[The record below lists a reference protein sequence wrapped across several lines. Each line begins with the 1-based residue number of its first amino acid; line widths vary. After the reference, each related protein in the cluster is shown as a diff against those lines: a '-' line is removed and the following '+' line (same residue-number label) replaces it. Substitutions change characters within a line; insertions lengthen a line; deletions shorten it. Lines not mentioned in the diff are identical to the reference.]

1 MFVMI
6 YTILALIVTIILNW
20 ILVRG
25 KKRKPQQQH
34 RKSSTQSMTT
44 SNEPH
49 QSQHTFTLDD
59 DHTNTQASHETRVP
73 RQPVN
78 EKVADATQD
87 FVFKKGTTR
96 SKVLIAMIFGM
107 FIAIL
112 NQTLLNTALPQLN
125 TDFNISASTGQ
136 WLMTGFMLV
145 NGILIPISA
154 FLFNKYSYRRL
165 FLIAMLLFTIG
176 SFVCGIAWGF
186 PIMMVGRVLQAMG
199 AGVLMPL
206 GTNVFMTI
214 FPPEKRGMAMGTL
227 GIAMILAPAIG
238 PTLSGYV
245 VENYDWHSMFI
256 GMFVIGIISLLVGFL
271 WFGIYQRTTNPRADI
286 PGIVFSTIGF
296 GALLYGFS
304 EAGNDGWTSPKIVI
318 MFIIGTVFTIAFV
331 VREMTMKVP
340 MLSFEVL
347 KYSGFTLTAI
357 INMILT
363 MSLFGGMILLPLYL
377 QSLRGFSPL
386 DSGLLLLPGALIMGV
401 MGPIAGKLLDT
412 IGVKPIA
419 ILGLAITTYGT
430 WELTQ
435 LTMDTPYR
443 SILMIYIIRSFGMSF
458 VMMPIMT
465 AGINSLPS
473 RLISHGNAL
482 VNTMRQLAGS
492 IGTAILVTVM
502 TQQTDQH
509 LATFQQDLDRTNP
522 AIKDELQE
530 MAQQMGGQDHAM
542 AAIIRFMNQLASVD
556 GVNSAFWIATALS
569 GLALFLSFFL
579 KGKSHYISHE

>member
-1 MFVMI
+1 
-6 YTILALIVTIILNW
+6 
-20 ILVRG
+20 
-25 KKRKPQQQH
+25 
-34 RKSSTQSMTT
+34 
-44 SNEPH
+44 
-49 QSQHTFTLDD
+49 
-59 DHTNTQASHETRVP
+59 
-73 RQPVN
+73 
-78 EKVADATQD
+78 
-87 FVFKKGTTR
+87 
-96 SKVLIAMIFGM
+96 
-107 FIAIL
+107 
-112 NQTLLNTALPQLN
+112 
-125 TDFNISASTGQ
+125 
-136 WLMTGFMLV
+136 
-145 NGILIPISA
+145 
-154 FLFNKYSYRRL
+154 
-165 FLIAMLLFTIG
+165 
-176 SFVCGIAWGF
+176 
-186 PIMMVGRVLQAMG
+186 
-199 AGVLMPL
+199 
-206 GTNVFMTI
+206 
-214 FPPEKRGMAMGTL
+214 
-227 GIAMILAPAIG
+227 
-238 PTLSGYV
+238 
-245 VENYDWHSMFI
+245 
-256 GMFVIGIISLLVGFL
+256 
-271 WFGIYQRTTNPRADI
+271 
-286 PGIVFSTIGF
+286 
-296 GALLYGFS
+296 
-304 EAGNDGWTSPKIVI
+304 
-318 MFIIGTVFTIAFV
+318 
-331 VREMTMKVP
+331 
-340 MLSFEVL
+340 
-347 KYSGFTLTAI
+347 
-357 INMILT
+357 

-473 RLISHGNAL
+473 RLVSHGNAL